1 MSRRKRTSRILEKA
15 ELRSTGLKSI
25 VPSIKFDENYNIE
38 KLLESIEQLRTK
50 INVYNSALSVIDSF
64 KTEIEEME
72 KNLSNLSEKML
83 MVVAIKYGKNS
94 REYEMGG
101 GVRNSERIRK
111 IRSSRLKASAAEAV
125 AENAKTA

>member
-50 INVYNSALSVIDSF
+50 INVYNTALSVIDSS

-72 KNLSNLSEKML
+72 KNLSSLSEKML

-111 IRSSRLKASAAEAV
+111 IRSSRLKASAAQTLD
-125 AENAKTA
+125 ENAKTA

>member
-25 VPSIKFDENYNIE
+25 VPSIKFDDNYNIE

-50 INVYNSALSVIDSF
+50 INVYNSALSVIDSS
-64 KTEIEEME
+64 KTEIDEME
-72 KNLSNLSEKML
+72 KNLSSLSEKML

-111 IRSSRLKASAAEAV
+111 IRSSRLKASAAQALD
-125 AENAKTA
+125 ENTKTA